1 MMKAPGDRELG
12 QTQDSTERTADHT
25 IIHDLGYGSR
35 TYHLYRIIRVDE
47 YVVGSD

>member
-1 MMKAPGDRELG
+1 MMKAPGDSELG

-25 IIHDLGYGSR
+25 IIHNLGYGYR
-35 TYHLYRIIRVDE
+35 TYHLDRIIRVDE